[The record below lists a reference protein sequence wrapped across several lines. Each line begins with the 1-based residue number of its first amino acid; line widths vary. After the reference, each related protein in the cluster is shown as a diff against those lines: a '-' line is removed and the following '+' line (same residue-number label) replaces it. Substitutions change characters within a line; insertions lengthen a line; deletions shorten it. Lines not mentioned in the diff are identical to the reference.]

1 MSAIEVKD
9 LVKNYGP
16 IRALDG
22 ITFNL
27 EKGEVLAFLG
37 PNGAGK
43 TTAMKIITCYLEA
56 TSGSVRVNDVDVRED
71 PLKVRKMIGYLPES
85 TPLYEDIIVYDFLNF
100 AGKIHNIPNETLDKR
115 IKVMAEIC
123 GITDMISRKI
133 KNLSKGYRQRVG
145 LAYAMLHD
153 PEILI
158 LDEPTTGLDPNQII
172 EIRNL
177 IKELGKKK
185 SVILST
191 HILSEAEATAQRA
204 IIIDNGR
211 LVADGTVSEI
221 KKENL
226 NNEKSFV
233 IKLKD
238 ENLEE
243 ELVRNNFMNI
253 PEVNEIKINPNDGF
267 WEIKIKTKVQD
278 GLLEKLYSKC
288 KEQNYIIYEF
298 GEKELS
304 LEEIFI
310 HLTKREVTENVK

>member
-9 LVKNYGP
+9 LTKDYGTT
-16 IRALDG
+16 RALDG

-43 TTAMKIITCYLEA
+43 TTAMKIITCYLQA
-56 TSGSVRVNDVDVRED
+56 TSGTVKVNGLDVNEN
-71 PLKVRKMIGYLPES
+71 PLKVREMIGYLPES
-85 TPLYEDIIVYDFLNF
+85 TPLYEDIAVYDFLHF
-100 AGKIHNIPNETLDKR
+100 AGKIHNIPSKLLEKR
-115 IKVMAEIC
+115 IAEMADVC
-123 GITDMISRKI
+123 GINDMISRKI
-133 KNLSKGYRQRVG
+133 GHLSKGYRQRVG
-145 LAYAMLHD
+145 LAYAILHD

-177 IKELGKKK
+177 IKELGKSK

-204 IIIDNGR
+204 IIIDRGK
-211 LVADGTVSEI
+211 LLADGTVSEI
-221 KKENL
+221 KKANL
-226 NNEKSFV
+226 DNVKSFL

-238 ENLEE
+238 ENLDEE
-243 ELVRNNFMNI
+243 SVRNNFQSVGGVKEVKITSDNGLWTLDIRTDIIDNI
-253 PEVNEIKINPNDGF
+253 IEKIYN
-267 WEIKIKTKVQD
+267 
-278 GLLEKLYSKC
+278 KC
-288 KEQNYIIYEF
+288 KEQNYLVYEF
-298 GEKELS
+298 REKDLS

-310 HLTKREVTENVK
+310 HLTRGEVLTNE

>member
-56 TSGSVRVNDVDVRED
+56 TSGSVKVNDVDVRED

-100 AGKIHNIPNETLDKR
+100 AGKIHNIPNETLDNR
-115 IKVMAEIC
+115 IKLMAEIC

-133 KNLSKGYRQRVG
+133 KYLSKGYRQRVG

-226 NNEKSFV
+226 DNVKSFV

-267 WEIKIKTKVQD
+267 WELNIKTTVQD

-288 KEQNYIIYEF
+288 KEQNYIVYEF

-310 HLTKREVTENVK
+310 HLTKGEVTENVK